1 MHVVFGA
8 SGPLGSAVIREL
20 VARGK
25 PARAVTRSG
34 TGTAPEGVEV
44 VRGDATDRDSVLPA
58 CRGAA
63 VVYHCACAPYT
74 DWPAQLP
81 PIMHGIIEGASSA
94 RAKLVFGDN
103 LYMYGPVTGPITE
116 DLPYDAQGP
125 KGRTRATM
133 AETLLE
139 AHGAGKVRATIG
151 RGSDFFGPRVTKSH
165 MGERVFWPALN
176 DRAVSMLGKLDVA
189 HTYTFIDDFAR
200 GLVTLGERDEAL
212 GQAWHIP
219 SAETIT
225 TRAFVKL
232 VFDEVGANPG
242 ISVARRP
249 IISLLAAF
257 NPMMRELK
265 ETLYQLELPF
275 VVDHSKYEQ
284 AFGAHTTPHREAIRK
299 ALEWF
304 RSNPPTS
311 A

>member
-25 PARAVTRSG
+25 PARAVTRSD
-34 TGTAPEGVEV
+34 TVTAPEGVEV

-58 CRGAA
+58 CRGAT

-94 RAKLVFGDN
+94 HARLVFGDN

-125 KGRTRATM
+125 KGRTRAAM

-139 AHGAGKVRATIG
+139 AHAAGKVRATIG
-151 RGSDFFGPRVTKSH
+151 RASDFFGPRATRSH

-176 DRAVSMLGKLDVA
+176 DRAVSVLGKLDVA
-189 HTYTFIDDFAR
+189 HTYTFIGDFAR

-225 TRAFVKL
+225 TRALLKL
-232 VFDEVGANPG
+232 VFEEVGTNPG
-242 ISVARRP
+242 IRVARRP
-249 IISLLAAF
+249 IISLLATF

-284 AFGAHTTPHREAIRK
+284 AFGAHPTPHSEAIRN
-299 ALEWF
+299 AVEWF